1 MLTTVLGID
10 LGKRWFHVVGKDA
23 AGHVTLRRKCNR
35 AQLVEFIAQHR
46 AA

>member
-23 AGHVTLRRKCNR
+23 AGHVTVRRKCNR
-35 AQLVEFIAQHR
+35 AQLIEFIAQH
-46 AA
+46 